1 MNNYTYL
8 AKICSTDNHTDNIII
23 YASSYPDATNK
34 ILEYYT
40 DEDIL
45 SLSIEYLSDMPFYIP
60 SSELTTIHQWQDE
73 AYV

>member
-1 MNNYTYL
+1 MYTYL
-8 AKICSTDNHTDNIII
+8 AKICDNDNHTDNIII
-23 YASSYPDATNK
+23 YASSYLDATNK

-45 SLSIEYLSDMPFYIP
+45 SLSIEYLSDMPFSIP
-60 SSELTTIHQWQDE
+60 SSELAAIHQWQDE